1 MFGMDKARKIQRI
14 SKMRVTKIALV
25 ERPAT
30 QEPAVMLKAAAP
42 TVSPLLA
49 PTEAETPDTMTAWG
63 ARVLAKLA

>member
-30 QEPAVMLKAAAP
+30 QEPAVLLKNAQA

-49 PTEAETPDTMTAWG
+49 PADAPPPDTMTAWG